1 MEVTVEEIVQDV
13 REMFNSGQFK
23 LPVTNVTSTCYA
35 HCAVS
40 EIEIHTHNGNICG
53 NELVKIINFYL
64 EKKVQEEEGEITVTT
79 NEDGECV
86 LVSRQDEDHKI
97 LKVIWEKK

>member
-1 MEVTVEEIVQDV
+1 MKVTVEEIVQDA
-13 REMFNSGQFK
+13 REMFDSGKLK
-23 LPVTNVTSTCYA
+23 LPITDVVSNYYA
-35 HCAVS
+35 HCAVP
-40 EIEIHTHNGNICG
+40 EIEIRTHNGNICG

-64 EKKVQEEEGEITVTT
+64 EKKSKDTEGEITVTT
-79 NEDGECV
+79 NENGECV